1 MPITFMSCV
10 MVVTRL
16 ISTTGAV
23 YVHRTMNLRR
33 SRHELDGSKLE
44 APWGVSTNPRGGS
57 PISARPFTRRFFA
70 RGGEF
75 SG

>member
-10 MVVTRL
+10 MVVNHL
-16 ISTTGAV
+16 ISVTV
-23 YVHRTMNLRR
+23 RPFVHRITSLRR
-33 SRHELDGSKLE
+33 SRLELDGLE
-44 APWGVSTNPRGGS
+44 HEVRGGS
-57 PISARPFTRRFFA
+57 RRIREIGFAISACLGMRRFFA